1 MLNEGKG
8 ISDVIKEDVDKIY
21 QLFLDNFYLTH
32 NILKKLMILKTNKE
46 IKIGFKWEV

>member
-21 QLFLDNFYLTH
+21 QLFLDHSYSTH
-32 NILKKLMILKTNKE
+32 THRFGNDKL
-46 IKIGFKWEV
+46 GFKINPQI